1 MKRTL
6 ILLLAALPLWA
17 TAQDGGKENPGSLTA
32 PDARNPFVDRKASRV
47 GDIVTI
53 LIEESTLAKN
63 SADTSATKSDS
74 SDAGTAALGGLISR
88 LFGPLTS
95 SATSSVGGTG
105 TTQQNSSMRARMSV
119 IVREVTPSGQ
129 LVVEGTRSLVT
140 NRETQTLVLSG
151 IVRRDD
157 IRADN
162 TVLSTNLADAEI
174 RMEGKGLIADRQ
186 RRGILTQ
193 IMDWLF

>member
-1 MKRTL
+1 
-6 ILLLAALPLWA
+6 
-17 TAQDGGKENPGSLTA
+17 
-32 PDARNPFVDRKASRV
+32 
-47 GDIVTI
+47 
-53 LIEESTLAKN
+53 
-63 SADTSATKSDS
+63 
-74 SDAGTAALGGLISR
+74 
-88 LFGPLTS
+88 
-95 SATSSVGGTG
+95 
-105 TTQQNSSMRARMSV
+105 MSV